1 MAGLLCYVESQPES
15 AAHSLKVKAG
25 AKMKHDDPD
34 LPKAPDT
41 GHRYE
46 ISRRLRG
53 EPWGEVWLARD
64 RLLGL
69 EVGLKVLPR
78 EAPEWTAA
86 QRYYEQEAALAF
98 QLRHPE
104 ILGIFHLE
112 RAEGCLF
119 LVQEPFTGESLL
131 AQFARQQR
139 FSLPQA
145 LHLVEQLSLV
155 LDFAHRR
162 GGIHR
167 GLNPANILVAGDE
180 IRVANFAF
188 PGENGSQV
196 ITLELKAYD
205 APEVIYGDAP
215 TIASNLF
222 SLGVLGFR
230 LVAGS
235 LPYPLTFDEPF
246 PYRLEALPADL
257 GEIPVP
263 LQNLLL
269 HCLAVD
275 PEERFPDVATFLAQL
290 RQVREL
296 KRGGRQQEYQAREPE
311 KARSWKTAAT
321 WVGALLGNFWQ
332 VSQPLAQKV
341 KETATRVGGAFLSS
355 PRRLLWGLALAALA
369 MALITLGVRLNRPS
383 LEATKP
389 APAAAVNLPVVAGSG
404 PPLTETDEPAL
415 SREQPAARPAPGA
428 MAPAATP
435 AAAPEA
441 GKAREERFI
450 LVAATYANQKQA
462 QTLVQKLKKDN
473 FKAKIVSQTSNGKTQ
488 YQVQLGPVTGTK
500 AAEDLARR
508 LKSQE
513 KITPRII
520 NMTAK
525 TKTTKPKAN
534 TAASRTAR

>member
-1 MAGLLCYVESQPES
+1 M
-15 AAHSLKVKAG
+15 
-25 AKMKHDDPD
+25 MHDNPD
-34 LPKAPDT
+34 LPKAPDV
-41 GHRYE
+41 GQRYE

-64 RLLGL
+64 RLLGV

-78 EAPEWTAA
+78 EAPEWSAA
-86 QRYYEQEAALAF
+86 QGYYEQEAALAL

-104 ILGIFHLE
+104 ILGVFHLE
-112 RAEGCLF
+112 RAEGCLV
-119 LVQEPFTGESLL
+119 LIQEPFAGESLL

-145 LHLVEQLSLV
+145 LHLVEQLSLA
-155 LDFAHRR
+155 LDYAHRR

-167 GLNPANILVAGDE
+167 ALNPANILVEGDE
-180 IRVANFAF
+180 VRLANFAF
-188 PGENGSQV
+188 PREDGGQV

-230 LVAGS
+230 LMAGS

-257 GEIPVP
+257 GEIPIP

-269 HCLAVD
+269 RCLAVD
-275 PEERFPDVATFLAQL
+275 PEERFPDVAAFLTQL

-296 KRGGRQQEYQAREPE
+296 KRGGRQPEHQAWEPE
-311 KARSWKTAAT
+311 KAPSWKPAAT
-321 WVGALLGNFWQ
+321 WAGALLGRFWQ
-332 VSQPLAQKV
+332 VSLPLAQKV
-341 KETATRVGGAFLSS
+341 KETALRVGGAFLSS
-355 PRRLLWGLALAALA
+355 PRRLLWGLGLAALA
-369 MALITLGVRLNRPS
+369 VVLITLGVKLNRPA
-383 LEATKP
+383 LEVAKS
-389 APAAAVNLPVVAGSG
+389 APTAAVKLPAVAGAG
-404 PPLTETDEPAL
+404 PPLTETEEPAP
-415 SREQPAARPAPGA
+415 SREQPGARPAPGSPSA
-428 MAPAATP
+428 LAPTATP
-435 AAAPEA
+435 PTGPASTASPEA
-441 GKAREERFI
+441 AKTKEERFI
-450 LVAATYANQKQA
+450 LVAATFADQKQA
-462 QTLVQKLKKDN
+462 QALVQKLKKGN
-473 FKAKIVSQTSNGKTQ
+473 FKAKIISRTTNGKTQ

-513 KITPRII
+513 KVTPRIM

-525 TKTTKPKAN
+525 TKTTKPTTN
-534 TAASRTAR
+534 ITAPRTTR